1 MFDED
6 YRVIL
11 VTFMEIDMILIISSQ
26 QDEHALAV
34 MQHLQQAGAAYQLLD
49 LSSFPQHSA
58 INIGFASAHNTFQL
72 KTVSTEM
79 LDFSACGA
87 IWWRRPQ
94 AFEPHAEIIDPGY
107 RHFVMNESYEAFT
120 GLWHTLDAFW
130 VNPPHSDE
138 RAQRKVYQLRQAQ
151 RLGFTIPHTLITSSR
166 AQAEAFI
173 TQQGISNTI
182 YKAFS
187 ATEQHWRETRQ
198 LKTEELQLLEHVKY
212 APVIFQEYIPAT
224 YDIRLTVI
232 GEQLFP
238 AAIYS
243 QETSYKFDMRMD
255 FERAKVAAVNLPEEL
270 CTKIRA
276 LMQALDLQY
285 GAIDLRLTP
294 SGDYV
299 FLEINPAGQWLFIEA
314 KTQQPMTAAMA
325 ELLIQ
330 NDQTRA

>member
-1 MFDED
+1 
-6 YRVIL
+6 
-11 VTFMEIDMILIISSQ
+11 MILIISSQ

-34 MQHLQQAGAAYQLLD
+34 MQHLQQAGAAYHLLD
-49 LSSFPQHSA
+49 LSTFPQHTA
-58 INIGFASAHNTFQL
+58 INLSYASPANQFHLHTPSGELLNL
-72 KTVSTEM
+72 A
-79 LDFSACGA
+79 DCGA

-94 AFEPHAEIIDPGY
+94 AFEPHAAITDPGY
-107 RHFVMNESYEAFT
+107 RHFVMNESFEAFT
-120 GLWHTLDAFW
+120 GLWHSLEAFW
-130 VNPPHSDE
+130 VNQPHSDE
-138 RAQRKVYQLRQAQ
+138 RAQRKVYQLSQAQ
-151 RLGFTIPHTLITSSR
+151 RLGLRIPQTLITTSR

-173 TQQGISNTI
+173 AQQGLSNTI

-198 LKTEELQLLEHVKY
+198 LKAEELQLLEHVKY

-232 GEQLFP
+232 GEQFFP

-243 QETSYKFDMRMD
+243 QATSYKFDMRMD
-255 FERAKVAAVNLPEEL
+255 FERAKVEAVTLPAEVSA
-270 CTKIRA
+270 KIRA

-294 SGDYV
+294 AGEYV

-314 KTQQPMTAAMA
+314 KTQQPMTVAMA
-325 ELLIQ
+325 ELLMH
-330 NDQTRA
+330 NDQPKRI